1 MRLTLFRSLTLALAL
16 VALISPATLDAAPP
30 TQPSPAPR
38 TPAPAPPVSAE
49 LQKEADRLFKS
60 GVALF
65 KEKKFGEALAEFEHA
80 YAIAPHPLVLYNIAV
95 CHRELSHYTEAV
107 RYYRLFLADK
117 SGKVPA
123 SRVTDAQTELGALL
137 AQQASVTVII
147 TPAVS
152 GAQLTLDGT
161 PLDKPAM
168 PLILSPGEHQ
178 LIARAPGWRD
188 YERTVRVVAGDT
200 LAFELPLGKL
210 PEVPSAGVA
219 TLEPGA
225 PLVRPSPRSWL
236 AVDAGFGMNL
246 RRFGNTGAPSLGL
259 GAAIGSRIGVGLDV
273 VLVAYAVVPS
283 VRVRVAGDALSLHVV
298 GAVPIA
304 FSDDP
309 MAGNFVAIA
318 GGLGVRYR
326 ATPRLAFRLE
336 SYVSLASKDQGM
348 SVPTFLGGELWF

>member
-1 MRLTLFRSLTLALAL
+1 MRLTLTLPRALAL

-30 TQPSPAPR
+30 THPSPAPR
-38 TPAPAPPVSAE
+38 TPAPPVSAE
-49 LQKEADRLFKS
+49 LQKEADRLFKN

-65 KEKKFGEALAEFEHA
+65 KEQKFGEALAEFERA
-80 YAIAPHPLVLYNIAV
+80 YAVAPHPLVLYNIAV

-123 SRVTDAQTELGALL
+123 ARVTDAQTELDALL
-137 AQQASVTVII
+137 AQHASVTVTI
-147 TPAVS
+147 TPAAS

-161 PLDKPAM
+161 PLDKPVM
-168 PLILSPGEHQ
+168 PLLLSPGEHQ

-188 YERTVRVVAGDT
+188 YERTVRVATGDT
-200 LAFELPLGKL
+200 LAIELPLGKL
-210 PEVPSAGVA
+210 PEVPSGGVA

-225 PLVRPSPRSWL
+225 PLVRPSPRPWL
-236 AVDAGFGMNL
+236 AVNAGFGTNL
-246 RRFGNTGAPSLGL
+246 RRLGNTGAPSLGL

-283 VRVRVAGDALSLHVV
+283 VRVRVVGDALSLHLV

-326 ATPRLAFRLE
+326 ATSRLAFRLE